1 VEQRRERRAPE
12 ERRREEEKR
21 LRESRLGGQERPA
34 GDSPG
39 GEGIPSGN
47 APVLGGGA
55 REEVLEGLEGCR
67 LVPARNAL
75 IEDPGKRD
83 ADGQQETDDQE
94 PAAESVIHVL
104 GIRRDRG

>member
-1 VEQRRERRAPE
+1 
-12 ERRREEEKR
+12 
-21 LRESRLGGQERPA
+21 
-34 GDSPG
+34 
-39 GEGIPSGN
+39 
-47 APVLGGGA
+47 
-55 REEVLEGLEGCR
+55 VLEGIEGCR